1 MKKVIIKNLANIQ
14 THGAEME
21 DPTAWIAECVANNYW
36 GLSERPELD
45 IDGNPTGNTL
55 PAEYT
60 IEIIDITAQVE
71 QEKINADALAYLA
84 STDWMIIREMDSGLV
99 CPADVKLAR
108 AEARAKIVRNN

>member
-1 MKKVIIKNLANIQ
+1 MKKVIVKNLIDIQ
-14 THGAEME
+14 IYGAELE
-21 DPTAWIAECVANNYW
+21 DPTVWIADCIASNAW
-36 GLSERPELD
+36 GLPERPELD
-45 IDGNPTGNTL
+45 ADGNPTGNTL

-60 IEIIDITAQVE
+60 IEIVDITAQVE

-84 STDWMIIREMDSGLV
+84 STDWMIIREIDSGVV